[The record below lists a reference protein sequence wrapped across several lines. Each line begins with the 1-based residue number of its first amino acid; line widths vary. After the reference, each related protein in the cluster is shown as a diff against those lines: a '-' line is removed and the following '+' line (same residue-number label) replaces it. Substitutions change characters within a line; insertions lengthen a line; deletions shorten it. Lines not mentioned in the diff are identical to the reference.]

1 MFSLV
6 SLDDFPISGAAT
18 DNQMHY
24 TFESTLLTTKKN
36 PVSNQSLDV
45 FKHFEA
51 EFFSVT
57 SSN

>member
-1 MFSLV
+1 MTFT
-6 SLDDFPISGAAT
+6 ISGAAT